1 MQQKL
6 FADAKARS
14 NSFQDPHAS
23 STVLEEKTF
32 MEGVTP
38 ESLTRMGQIS
48 VSDTSMHPT
57 SITRPMPSS
66 IYAELAA
73 RSDVLPIHPL
83 PVSPIAS
90 DFKPNVINS
99 VAQPIEQNDTEMA
112 SETDP
117 AAKQQPVLDF
127 RHIAMSQPV
136 IILHDGRQHLVSW
149 QTVLSQVARL
159 PQLSQQPLENLP
171 AGECSIQ
178 MPVTS
183 YDQAMQPSFPDSIPA
198 ATLTPTVG
206 NFDAASLPV
215 DDGRHIA
222 VESSHM
228 ENLHATEC
236 ETNTAKGHS

>member
-23 STVLEEKTF
+23 SAVLEEKTLT
-32 MEGVTP
+32 EGISP
-38 ESLTRMGQIS
+38 ESLTRLGQIS
-48 VSDTSMHPT
+48 ASDTSLHPA
-57 SITRPMPSS
+57 SATRPMPSS
-66 IYAELAA
+66 IYAELSA

-83 PVSPIAS
+83 PMSPIAS

-99 VAQPIEQNDTEMA
+99 VVHPIEQNDTEMA
-112 SETDP
+112 SEVDP
-117 AAKQQPVLDF
+117 AAKQPVLDF

-159 PQLSQQPLENLP
+159 PQLSQQPSENLSS
-171 AGECSIQ
+171 ADCCIQ

-198 ATLTPTVG
+198 TSLAPASA
-206 NFDAASLPV
+206 NFDAALLPA
-215 DDGRHIA
+215 DGGRHIA

-228 ENLHATEC
+228 EDLNGTEC
-236 ETNTAKGHS
+236 ETNTAKGLS